1 MDCEERLVEQARVIK
16 AINAETK
23 VYVYRNLVKVPE
35 TTARPTIVYHSMLLL
50 LSRCVASCDFAGVA
64 MVHKRQDKAHRSGV
78 CGLVPQVQAGRVPG

>member
-35 TTARPTIVYHSMLLL
+35 TTARPTIVYHSML
-50 LSRCVASCDFAGVA
+50 
-64 MVHKRQDKAHRSGV
+64 
-78 CGLVPQVQAGRVPG
+78 